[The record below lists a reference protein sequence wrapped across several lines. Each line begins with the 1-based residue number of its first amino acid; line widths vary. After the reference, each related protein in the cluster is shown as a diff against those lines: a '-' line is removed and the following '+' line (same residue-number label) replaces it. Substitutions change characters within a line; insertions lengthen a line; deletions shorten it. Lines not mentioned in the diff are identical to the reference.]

1 MVMKLKSR
9 PDDFQVEEVTSVV
22 AGTTGAYAFY
32 RLTKKSMGTP
42 EAIQRICRE
51 LNVDPRRV
59 RYGGLKDR
67 HAETIQY
74 LTIDEGPERHFRDA
88 LIQLKYLGRVD
99 EPYGPQSFSGN
110 RFGITIRDLDQPALD
125 RMLESLEEAR
135 HGLIANYFDDQRF
148 GSVGADQQFVARA
161 LIDGNDEKALKLA
174 ISTYYEH
181 DRSQERKAKALLRQH
196 WGNWQK
202 LTNKMPN
209 GFLSHI
215 VVHLSRQPD
224 DYRGAFALIPF
235 FLRNMY
241 LSAYQSSLWN
251 RILSCWLMTSLP
263 VTSLIAVQQK
273 HQSIPMP
280 VHLSQEQI
288 TELKDLEIPLP
299 SSRAEMAMDHPFKPS
314 VDAVLIE
321 EGLSMNQIKLKHYKE
336 PFFSKGNR
344 PAFYV
349 PEGLQHELG
358 WDKLNK
364 GHRKIRLT
372 FALPRGSYAT
382 LLIKR
387 ISTGVP
393 WVPSSAS
400 GEVVT

>member
-1 MVMKLKSR
+1 MKLKSR
-9 PDDFQVEEVTSVV
+9 PDDFQVEEVTAVV
-22 AGTTGAYAFY
+22 AGSTGAYAFY

-42 EAIQRICRE
+42 EAIQRVCRG
-51 LNVDPRRV
+51 LNVDLRRV

-74 LTIDEGPERHFRDA
+74 LTIDEGPERHFQDA

-110 RFGITIRDLDQPALD
+110 RFGITIRDLDQPALE
-125 RMLESLEEAR
+125 RTLESLEEIR

-174 ISTYYEH
+174 IASYYEH
-181 DRSQERKAKALLRQH
+181 DRSQVRKAKALLRQY

-209 GFLSHI
+209 GFLSQI

-224 DYRGAFALIPF
+224 DYRGAFVCIPF

-251 RILSCWLMTSLP
+251 RVLSTWLAASLP
-263 VTSLIAVQQK
+263 VKSLIAVQQK
-273 HQSIPMP
+273 QGSIPMP

-288 TELKDLEIPLP
+288 TELKALEIPLP
-299 SSRAEMAMDHPFKPS
+299 SSRAEITFDHPCKPS
-314 VDAVLIE
+314 IDTVLNE
-321 EGLSMNQIKLKHYKE
+321 EGLSMDQIKLKYYKE

-349 PEGLQHELG
+349 PEDLQHELG

-387 ISTGVP
+387 ISTGMP
-393 WVPSSAS
+393 WVRRTAS
-400 GEVVT
+400 GEVTT